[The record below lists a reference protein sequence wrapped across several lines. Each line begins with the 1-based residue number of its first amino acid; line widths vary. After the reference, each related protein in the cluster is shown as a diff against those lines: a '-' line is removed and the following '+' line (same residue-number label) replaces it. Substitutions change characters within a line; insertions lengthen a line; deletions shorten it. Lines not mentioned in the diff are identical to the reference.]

1 MSEIVIK
8 DLHKSYGKNEVL
20 HGINLKFEEGKIY
33 GLLGRNGAGKSTLLN
48 IISNRIYATSG
59 SITIDGEDSKEND
72 NALSKIYCM
81 SETNLYPVGMKIKK
95 LFDEMQF
102 FYPEF
107 DKEYALDLCKKFSVD
122 IRKKLGS
129 LSTGYGSIYKLIVAL
144 ACNAPIVFFDEP
156 VLGLDAT
163 HREMFYKLML
173 EKYSETGQTFVIST
187 HLIEQAANLIERV
200 VIIHDGKILT
210 DCDTEDFVSGYY
222 TITGNTESVR
232 EYAKNNGLEV
242 VGEEGLSSI
251 ITLYIKG
258 KRPKFIEGFEVE
270 KCDLQKLFVRLTY

>member
-1 MSEIVIK
+1 MSEIIIK

-20 HGINLKFEEGKIY
+20 HGISLKFEEGKIY

-59 SITIDGEDSKEND
+59 SIKIDGDESREND
-72 NALSKIYCM
+72 KALSKIYCM
-81 SETNLYPVGMKIKK
+81 SETNLYPVSMKIKK
-95 LFDEMQF
+95 LFEEMKF

-107 DKEYALDLCKKFSVD
+107 DTDYANELCRKFSVNTN
-122 IRKKLGS
+122 KKLSS

-144 ACNAPIVFFDEP
+144 SCNAPIVFFDEP

-173 EKYSETGQTFVIST
+173 EKYSESGQTFVIST
-187 HLIEQAANLIERV
+187 HLIEEAATLIEKV
-200 VIIHDGKILT
+200 VIIHDGKILA
-210 DCDTEDFVSGYY
+210 DCDTEDFVSQYY
-222 TITGNTESVR
+222 TITGSAEKVR

-242 VGEEGLSSI
+242 VGEEGFSSI
-251 ITLYIKG
+251 ITLYVKG
-258 KRPKFIEGFEVE
+258 KRPVMAEGFEVE
-270 KCDLQKLFVRLTY
+270 KCDLQKLFIRLTY